1 MKFDEITTHLGQFGK
16 YQKRL
21 YFILCLPAISCGIQM
36 FGSVFILAVPNHRC
50 AVETLSNDTY
60 SVEGRSHDAAVNA
73 SIPYTFEDDERLYT
87 DCSHYSTTNATLFNE
102 FGIPEDS
109 PTHTCNKWVYDKS
122 VFEETLISEMN
133 LVCGDRIARSHAN
146 MILFGGLLVGAL
158 GFGLI
163 SDLIGRKKAMMIS
176 IVLHCASSIAQ
187 PFSPNYAALVSLRF
201 ITGAST
207 VGLFLLA
214 FVIGIEFIGP
224 QKRIWAGVVIEFF
237 WCIGLFLDILA
248 AYFFRD
254 WRMLQLVVSVPTVL
268 FLSYFWLVPESAR
281 WLLAKGK
288 NEEAEKIIRHIGK
301 VNSVTLPEKIIDKN
315 TGTENRDSSILKMFT
330 SPVLVVRTLVIY
342 FNWCVV
348 SMVYYGLM
356 LNVGSLGG
364 DIYVN
369 SVISAA
375 MEVIAYALCL
385 LLLDRMGRKKLHS
398 LSMILGGVA
407 CLCTIFTVLYGG
419 EEKEWTTILLS
430 NIGKLGSSIAFAV
443 IYVYSAELFPT
454 VVRNS
459 GLGSSSMCA
468 RIGGM
473 VSPYI
478 ADLGTLVE
486 GPTSKALPLIIFGGL
501 SIAAGLLALIL
512 PETVNRKLPET
523 IEDALMFGRQNSDNK
538 YYVNKAYDDDEEYST
553 SGVAKQQSYKKGD
566 YSDTIFNSEKL

>member
-21 YFILCLPAISCGIQM
+21 YFIICLSYISCGIQM

-73 SIPYTFEDDERLYT
+73 SIPIQMDGERLYM
-87 DCSHYSTTNATLFNE
+87 DCSHYSTTNATCLTILE
-102 FGIPEDS
+102 FRGQPD
-109 PTHTCNKWVYDKS
+109 PYV
-122 VFEETLISEMN
+122 
-133 LVCGDRIARSHAN
+133 
-146 MILFGGLLVGAL
+146 
-158 GFGLI
+158 
-163 SDLIGRKKAMMIS
+163 IGRKKALVVS

-207 VGLFLLA
+207 VALLLLS

-248 AYFFRD
+248 AYFLRD

-288 NEEAEKIIRHIGK
+288 NEKAEKIIKHIGK
-301 VNSVTLPEKIIDKN
+301 VNNVTLPEKMIDKN
-315 TGTENRDSSILKMFT
+315 TGTENRGSSILKMFT

-356 LNVGSLGG
+356 LNVGSLAG

-385 LLLDRMGRKKLHS
+385 LLLDRMGRKKLQS
-398 LSMILGGVA
+398 LSMILCGVA
-407 CLCTIFTVLYGG
+407 CLCMIFTVLYGG
-419 EEKEWTTILLS
+419 EAKEWTTILLS
-430 NIGKLGSSIAFAV
+430 NIGRLGATIAFAA
-443 IYVYSAELFPT
+443 IYVYTAELFPT

-459 GLGSSSMCA
+459 GVGSGSMFA
-468 RIGGM
+468 RIGAM

-486 GPTSKALPLIIFGGL
+486 GHTSKALPLIIFGSL
-501 SIAAGLLALIL
+501 SVAAGLLVLIL
-512 PETVNRKLPET
+512 PETVNRKMPET
-523 IEDALMFGRQNSDNK
+523 IDDAIMFRRQNNDDK
-538 YYVNKAYDDDEEYST
+538 YYVNKTYDDDDEYST
-553 SGVAKQQSYKKGD
+553 SGVAKPQSYKKGD
-566 YSDTIFNSEKL
+566 YSDTILN